1 MEAFMLFDTL
11 ESRMLMSASPV
22 SQQVTADRLVVQ
34 AALAQFKSDCI
45 NSTLTLMA
53 DCDALKAA
61 GLSSD
66 TTLTPLFKQFHTD
79 AKAMRASLKA
89 DNLAEDAAVLQDE
102 SVIDEQLLKI
112 LGDAG
117 NPTQRKADKA
127 VLVQDQ
133 IQLQNDEIAGLN
145 SRLKTRKDDYTTLFN
160 DLSAIVT
167 ALGSDT
173 NASPALQA
181 AVTQFTTDRTNS
193 LNTLATDLQT
203 IINDR
208 TTLVSALQAEE
219 GTLT

>member
-1 MEAFMLFDTL
+1 MEGRG
-11 ESRMLMSASPV
+11 E
-22 SQQVTADRLVVQ
+22 
-34 AALAQFKSDCI
+34 
-45 NSTLTLMA
+45 
-53 DCDALKAA
+53 
-61 GLSSD
+61 
-66 TTLTPLFKQFHTD
+66 TD
-79 AKAMRASLKA
+79 GPNKH
-89 DNLAEDAAVLQDE
+89 
-102 SVIDEQLLKI
+102 
-112 LGDAG
+112 
-117 NPTQRKADKA
+117 KADKA